1 MFFSKP
7 VNALTYEDVESLT
20 SAGEP
25 ESPVLDY
32 KARLEGADRDKK
44 ELAKDVSAMA
54 NSSGGY
60 IVIGVAEK
68 QGKPVHPPCGTT
80 RMVGQ
85 QKVEEWIE
93 QILMSNVAQRPPVVI
108 QVVPLPGD
116 ADNCV
121 VVINTSVSSRAPHM
135 VTVQGD
141 NRYYRRY
148 FKRQQ
153 YQSLPAEEYEVR
165 EMFERS
171 GRLRSET
178 GQYLATRGYL
188 DVTASNFAENP
199 LSKRLYMYDQT
210 DGSSVP
216 VPALSFVTFA
226 SCPDTLVSDALATTS
241 DELWG
246 WLSPELRRY
255 PPTDDPLL
263 PAGGKRPVFNGVLL
277 VEEYGRGDRVFWHRY
292 LFVAGNGFTEMG
304 LSPARRYEGETS
316 LQMHFPLVTTVGRL
330 WQFLGLVT
338 DLYRNHALLRP
349 FTVMLNIKGTLGSA
363 LENLGGGWREPSDRW
378 PHVYAP
384 ECLETNL
391 QFVRNMRN
399 PDVTPDDIERV
410 VREIAPQIDAA
421 YGSRD
426 VRCFN
431 HARNDPT
438 RAFPHDKMWR

>member
-1 MFFSKP
+1 VFFSKP

-32 KARLEGADRDKK
+32 KARLEGSDRDKK

-68 QGKPVHPPCGTT
+68 QAKPVHPPCGTT
-80 RMVGQ
+80 RMIGQ

-108 QVVPLPGD
+108 RAVLLPGD

-178 GQYLATRGYL
+178 EQYLASRSYL
-188 DVTASNFAENP
+188 DVTASNFGENS
-199 LSKRLYMYDQT
+199 LSRRLYMRETTDQ
-210 DGSSVP
+210 G
-216 VPALSFVTFA
+216 PAVVAAQSLVTFLA
-226 SCPDTLVSDALATTS
+226 LPDALLPHAIETIG
-241 DELWG
+241 DELWH
-246 WLSPELRRY
+246 WLQPVLRLY
-255 PPTDDPLL
+255 PPVGDSPLPL
-263 PAGGKRPVFNGVLL
+263 GDKRTVFEGVLL
-277 VEEYGRGDRVFWHRY
+277 TEEYVPGDRVFWQRY
-292 LFVAGNGFTEMG
+292 LFVAENGFAEMG
-304 LSPARRYEGETS
+304 LSLAGRYQG
-316 LQMHFPLVTTVGRL
+316 QMYFPFVEIVGRF
-330 WQFLGLVT
+330 WQFLGFVA
-338 DLYRNHALLRP
+338 DLYRSQGLLRP
-349 FTVMLNIKGTLGSA
+349 YRVMLNMKGTLDSM
-363 LENLGGGWREPSDRW
+363 LEDLADGWHGPSEYTMRGEPPPR
-378 PHVYAP
+378 
-384 ECLETNL
+384 CLEPNL
-391 QFVRNMRN
+391 QFVLHMGD
-399 PDVTPDDIERV
+399 PDVTADDIERS
-410 VREIAPQIDAA
+410 VREIAAQIDAA

-431 HARNDPT
+431 HPRNDAT
-438 RAFPHDKMWR
+438 RAFPRDRMWR

>member
-1 MFFSKP
+1 VFFSKP
-7 VNALTYEDVESLT
+7 VTALTYEDVESLT

-32 KARLEGADRDKK
+32 KGRLEGADRDKK

-60 IVIGVAEK
+60 IVIGVAER
-68 QGKPVHPPCGTT
+68 QAKPVHPPCGTS
-80 RMVGQ
+80 RMIEQ

-108 QVVPLPGD
+108 QVVPLPD
-116 ADNCV
+116 NADKCV
-121 VVINTSVSSRAPHM
+121 VVINTSVSPRGPHM
-135 VTVQGD
+135 VTVPGD

-178 GQYLATRGYL
+178 EQYLASRNYL
-188 DVTASNFAENP
+188 DVTRSNFAENS
-199 LSKRLYMYDQT
+199 LSQRLYMHETSDQ
-210 DGSSVP
+210 GSTLI
-216 VPALSFVTFA
+216 PAQSFVTFLA
-226 SCPDTLVSDALATTS
+226 LPDTLLDDAIDTIG
-241 DELWG
+241 DELWH
-246 WLSPELRRY
+246 WLAPMLRLY

-263 PAGGKRPVFNGVLL
+263 PAGGKRTVFNGVLL
-277 VEEYGRGDRVFWHRY
+277 TEEYTPRDRAFWQRY
-292 LFVAGNGFTEMG
+292 LLVARNGYTEMG
-304 LSPARRYEGETS
+304 LSLARSYRGRI
-316 LQMHFPLVTTVGRL
+316 LFPFVTIIGRF
-330 WQFLGLVT
+330 WQFLGFVT
-338 DLYRNHALLRP
+338 DLYSCQGLLRP
-349 FTVMLNIKGTLGSA
+349 FNVMLNIKGTAASA
-363 LENLGGGWREPSDRW
+363 LDNLGDGWREPTDW
-378 PHVYAP
+378 PYDYAP
-384 ECLETNL
+384 DCLEPNL

-399 PDVTPDDIERV
+399 PDVAPDDIERA

-426 VRCFN
+426 LRCFN
-431 HARNDPT
+431 HPKKDPNQ
-438 RAFPHDKMWR
+438 AFPHHKMRR

>member
-7 VNALTYEDVESLT
+7 VTALTYEDIESLT
-20 SAGEP
+20 STGEP
-25 ESPVLDY
+25 ESPILDY
-32 KARLEGADRDKK
+32 KARVEGADRDKK

-60 IVIGVAEK
+60 VVIGVAEE
-68 QGKPVHPPCGTT
+68 QGKPVHPPCGTA
-80 RMVGQ
+80 RMIGQ

-93 QILMSNVAQRPPVVI
+93 QILISNVVQRPPVVI

-121 VVINTSVSSRAPHM
+121 VVINTSVSPRGPHM
-135 VTVQGD
+135 VTVPGD

-178 GQYLATRGYL
+178 KEYLASRNYL
-188 DVTASNFAENP
+188 DVTASNFAENS
-199 LSKRLYMYDQT
+199 LSKRLYMT
-210 DGSSVP
+210 DGGSVRT
-216 VPALSFVTFA
+216 PALSFVTFV
-226 SCPDTLVSDALATTS
+226 SCPDTLVRDAFDIFG
-241 DELWG
+241 DELWQ
-246 WLSPELRRY
+246 WLQPGLRLY
-255 PPTDDPLL
+255 PPAGLLL
-263 PAGGKRPVFNGVLL
+263 PIGAKRPVFDGVLL
-277 VEEYGRGDRVFWHRY
+277 FEERRVPDGPFWDRY
-292 LFVAGNGFTEMG
+292 LFVARNGFAEMG
-304 LSPARRYEGETS
+304 LSRAQRYQG
-316 LQMHFPLVTTVGRL
+316 QMHFPLVEIVGRF
-330 WQFLGLVT
+330 WQFLGFAT
-338 DLYRNHALLRP
+338 DLYRTQGLLRP
-349 FTVMLNIKGTLGSA
+349 FSVMLNMKGTARSA
-363 LENLGGGWREPSDRW
+363 LHNLGDGWPEPTEYRMLGE
-378 PHVYAP
+378 PLP
-384 ECLETNL
+384 NCLDPNL

-410 VREIAPQIDAA
+410 VREIAAQIDAA

-431 HARNDPT
+431 HPDKGPT
-438 RAFPHDKMWR
+438 RAFPHEKMWR

>member
-7 VNALTYEDVESLT
+7 VNALTYEDIESLT
-20 SAGEP
+20 STGQP

-60 IVIGVAEK
+60 VLIGVAEK

-80 RMVGQ
+80 RMIGQ

-121 VVINTSVSSRAPHM
+121 VVINTAVSSRAPHM

-178 GQYLATRGYL
+178 EQYLASRNYL
-188 DVTASNFAENP
+188 DVTASNFAENS
-199 LSKRLYMYDQT
+199 LSRRLYMRETTDQV
-210 DGSSVP
+210 S
-216 VPALSFVTFA
+216 ALVAAQSLVTFLA
-226 SCPDTLVSDALATTS
+226 FPDTLVRDAIDTIG
-241 DELWG
+241 DELWQ
-246 WLSPELRRY
+246 WLQPVLRRY
-255 PPTDDPLL
+255 PPVGDSPLPL
-263 PAGGKRPVFNGVLL
+263 GDKRTVLEGVLL
-277 VEEYGRGDRVFWHRY
+277 TEEYAPRDRDFWNRY
-292 LFVAGNGFTEMG
+292 LFVARNGFTEMG
-304 LSPARRYEGETS
+304 LSVARRYQG
-316 LQMHFPLVTTVGRL
+316 QMQFPLVEIVGRF

-338 DLYRNHALLRP
+338 DLYRGQGLLRP
-349 FTVMLNIKGTLGSA
+349 FSVMLNMKGTLGSILDDLA
-363 LENLGGGWREPSDRW
+363 DGWHGPTQYRMPGK
-378 PHVYAP
+378 PLP
-384 ECLETNL
+384 NCLDPNL
-391 QFVRNMRN
+391 QFVLNMRN

-426 VRCFN
+426 VRSFN
-431 HARNDPT
+431 HPDKDPT
-438 RAFPHDKMWR
+438 RALPYERMWR

>member
-7 VNALTYEDVESLT
+7 VNALTYEDIESLT

-32 KARLEGADRDKK
+32 KARVEGADRDKK

-60 IVIGVAEK
+60 VVIGVAEK

-80 RMVGQ
+80 RMIGQ

-93 QILMSNVAQRPPVVI
+93 QILMSNVAQRPPVMI

-116 ADNCV
+116 ADRCV
-121 VVINTSVSSRAPHM
+121 VVINTSVSPRGPHM
-135 VTVQGD
+135 VTVEGD

-178 GQYLATRGYL
+178 EQYLASRNCL
-188 DVTASNFAENP
+188 DVTRSNFAENS
-199 LSKRLYMYDQT
+199 LSEHLYMHETSDQ
-210 DGSSVP
+210 GSTLI
-216 VPALSFVTFA
+216 PAQSLVTFLA
-226 SCPDTLVSDALATTS
+226 LPETLLDDAIDTIG
-241 DELWG
+241 DELWQ
-246 WLSPELRRY
+246 WLAPMLRLY

-263 PAGGKRPVFNGVLL
+263 PAGSKRTVFNGVLL
-277 VEEYGRGDRVFWHRY
+277 TEEYTPRDRTFWHRY
-292 LFVAGNGFTEMG
+292 LLVARNGFTEVG
-304 LSPARRYEGETS
+304 LSLPQRYNGRI
-316 LQMHFPLVTTVGRL
+316 LFPFVTIIGRF
-330 WQFLGLVT
+330 WQFLHFVA
-338 DLYRNHALLRP
+338 DLYSCQGLLRP
-349 FTVMLNIKGTLGSA
+349 FSVMLNMKRTAGSA
-363 LENLGGGWREPSDRW
+363 VNNLGDGWREPTDW
-378 PHVYAP
+378 PHDYAP
-384 ECLETNL
+384 ECLEPNL
-391 QFVRNMRN
+391 QFVVSMRQPN
-399 PDVTPDDIERV
+399 VTPEEIECS
-410 VREIAPQIDAA
+410 VREIAAQLDAA

-426 VRCFN
+426 PRCFN
-431 HARNDPT
+431 HPNRDPT
-438 RAFPHDKMWR
+438 RGFPHQKMWR

>member
-7 VNALTYEDVESLT
+7 VNALTYEDIESLT
-20 SAGEP
+20 STGEP

-32 KARLEGADRDKK
+32 KARVEGADRDKK

-60 IVIGVAEK
+60 VVIGVAEK

-80 RMVGQ
+80 RMIGQ

-93 QILMSNVAQRPPVVI
+93 QILISNVVQRPPVVI

-178 GQYLATRGYL
+178 EQYLAARNYL
-188 DVTASNFAENP
+188 DVTASNFAGNS
-199 LSKRLYMYDQT
+199 LSGRLYMHETSDQ
-210 DGSSVP
+210 GSP
-216 VPALSFVTFA
+216 LLPAQSLVTFLA
-226 SCPDTLVSDALATTS
+226 LPDTLLGDAIDTIG
-241 DELWG
+241 DELWQ
-246 WLSPELRRY
+246 WLAPMLRLY

-263 PAGGKRPVFNGVLL
+263 PVGGKRPVFNGVLL
-277 VEEYGRGDRVFWHRY
+277 TEEYIPRDRAFWHRY
-292 LFVAGNGFTEMG
+292 LLVARNGYTEMG
-304 LSPARRYEGETS
+304 LSLARWYQS
-316 LQMHFPLVTTVGRL
+316 QMHFPLVEIVGRF

-338 DLYRNHALLRP
+338 DLYRAQGLLRP
-349 FTVMLNIKGTLGSA
+349 FSVMLNMKGTAGST
-363 LENLGGGWREPSDRW
+363 LHNLGDGWREPTEYRMLDM
-378 PHVYAP
+378 AP
-384 ECLETNL
+384 PNCLDPNL
-391 QFVRNMRN
+391 QFVLSMRN

-410 VREIAPQIDAA
+410 VREIAAQIDAA

-426 VRCFN
+426 LRCFN
-431 HARNDPT
+431 QSERDPN
-438 RAFPHDKMWR
+438 RAFPHHKMWR